1 MMLENIAKKLDSAF
15 NKVRGKG
22 LVTEKDIDAAL
33 KDVRLA
39 LLESDVHYG
48 VVKSFCGS
56 IREKALGKSVLESL
70 TPGQQVIKI
79 VKDELTS
86 LMGGEGR
93 GLSLSSKPPTVILL
107 AGLQGAGKTTTA
119 GKIARFF
126 LNKNRRVV
134 LIAADLQRPAAVD
147 QLTILGKGIGVPV
160 VRPDSEKE
168 AVEVVQRGIDYSI
181 EHGSD
186 VVIIDTAGRLEVDQ
200 ALMEE
205 LSQMKAR
212 FEPHEILLVADAMTG
227 QSAVHVAQS
236 FHQKLG
242 LTGIAEQPDIRPV
255 GRGQRA
261 VLSIRSVTGAPIRFL
276 GTGEKLDALETFY
289 PDRMASRILGMG
301 DILSLVELA
310 EENTSREEAA
320 QLQKKFRKNEFTLED
335 FSSQL
340 KQLKK
345 MGGAAKIM
353 DMIPGMN
360 RLKLQPDQGKVE
372 KGMKSVEAIISS
384 MTINERK
391 DPSVINGSRRKRI
404 SRGSGT
410 SVQEV
415 NRLLKQYYQAKKMMK
430 RMSSG
435 KRGGMGGI
443 PLPF

>member
-1 MMLENIAKKLDSAF
+1 MLENIAKKLDSAF

-39 LLESDVHYG
+39 LLESDVHYS

-242 LTGIAEQPDIRPV
+242 LTGIVLTKTEGDA
-255 GRGQRA
+255 RGGA